1 MMLDRLITQLEQRG
15 LTVKP
20 GAEPG
25 QLVLS
30 GPTAEKTPEVMA
42 ALKVFKPQLLARFAQ
57 PDPTGE
63 PRDDAVVTD
72 PNAHAPLPPD
82 RAAGLTAVDPHLC
95 RECRAL
101 VLAVPD
107 EVTAAFCESPTC
119 PSRRGSSRG

>member
-1 MMLDRLITQLEQRG
+1 MLLDRLIANLEQRG
-15 LTVKP
+15 LAVKP

-42 ALKVFKPQLLARFAQ
+42 AVKAFKPQLLERFAR

-63 PRDDAVVTD
+63 PRGDAVVTD

-82 RAAGLTAVDPHLC
+82 RAAGLTTVDPHNC
-95 RECRAL
+95 RECNGL
-101 VLAVPD
+101 ILAVPD
-107 EVTAAFCESPTC
+107 RVTGAFCESPTC

>member
-72 PNAHAPLPPD
+72 PNAHAPVSASVP
-82 RAAGLTAVDPHLC
+82 GLTTLEVPYLC